1 MKQVSFMTSSRK
13 IISFRIED
21 RIVTY
26 FDDIWDKG
34 IQILPK
40 KPEIMLQ
47 LIKSR
52 NKDMKAIAA
61 LIMDANKG
69 KNLEEYES
77 CKTEQELADFI
88 SKECEIKGLLKV

>member
-1 MKQVSFMTSSRK
+1 MKQVSFMTQSRK
-13 IISFRIED
+13 IITFRVED

-52 NKDMKAIAA
+52 NKGDK
-61 LIMDANKG
+61 
-69 KNLEEYES
+69 
-77 CKTEQELADFI
+77 
-88 SKECEIKGLLKV
+88 